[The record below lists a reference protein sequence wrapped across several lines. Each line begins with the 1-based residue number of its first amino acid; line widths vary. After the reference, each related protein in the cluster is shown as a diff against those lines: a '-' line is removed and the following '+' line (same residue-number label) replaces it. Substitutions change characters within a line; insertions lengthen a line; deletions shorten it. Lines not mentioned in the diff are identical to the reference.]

1 MRREEVNVFL
11 IFTVAPV
18 SYTHLV
24 NGEFFNEYTAD
35 GMIMATPTGSTAYNL
50 SAGGPI
56 AAPES
61 DLIIMTP
68 ICPHTQMCI
77 RDRL

>member
-1 MRREEVNVFL
+1 
-11 IFTVAPV
+11 
-18 SYTHLV
+18 
-24 NGEFFNEYTAD
+24 
-35 GMIMATPTGSTAYNL
+35 MIMATPTGSTAYNL

-68 ICPHTQMCI
+68 ICPHTLNSRSI
-77 RDRL
+77 VLSSENRDYAEGNRGEDREQF